1 MTTDNRQAHQVLMMR
16 RKLIDLWKTARN
28 PEKGKPTG
36 QRGTYIK
43 CYNTHY
49 ADESQWTVAVKY
61 HNTNVVTYDGQ
72 GNVLLNH
79 GGYRTRTT
87 KARINQYSPHGIEV
101 YQKDFEW
108 YVRDTRFRPQ
118 SRVFSEYGTKH
129 LCFPYYDP
137 HGRVVA

>member
-61 HNTNVVTYDGQ
+61 HNTN
-72 GNVLLNH
+72 
-79 GGYRTRTT
+79 
-87 KARINQYSPHGIEV
+87 YSPSSLMTVGST
-101 YQKDFEW
+101 F
-108 YVRDTRFRPQ
+108 F
-118 SRVFSEYGTKH
+118 
-129 LCFPYYDP
+129 
-137 HGRVVA
+137 